1 MRKSGILLHITSL
14 PSPFG
19 IGDLGAGAY
28 TFADFLSRT
37 GQKIW
42 QVLPLNPTDPA
53 SGNSPYSS
61 VSTFAGNTLLISPE
75 ILLKDGLL
83 DKKDLEC
90 DLNFSASRTD
100 YHLAIRYKEKILL
113 RAYES
118 FCKMKKY
125 QAEFDSFHAE
135 NADWLI
141 NFSTY
146 IVIKRHY
153 GGRAWNEW
161 DSALRSK
168 EQPALHEFY
177 NRYTDEIR
185 KEQFL
190 QYIFH
195 KQWYALKA
203 YCNARSLE
211 LVGDMPIYVNYDS
224 VSVWANKEVFKL
236 DEAGYPAFIAGV
248 PPDYFSQT
256 GQLWGCPVYNWEVLK
271 AHHYEWWIRR
281 LSYNLK
287 LCDRLR
293 LDHFRGF
300 VAFWEVPAGETTAV
314 NGYWE
319 KAPADDFFSTLMKKN
334 PRLPII
340 AEDLGI
346 ITQDVKD
353 LMARYDFP
361 GMRVL
366 QFAFFEDN
374 PKHPYLPHNYVRNCV
389 VYTGTHDNNTTQ
401 GWFLSEV
408 DADSQKRIS
417 EALGHPASVESISWD
432 LITLAMHSI
441 ANTVIFPLQDVLN
454 LGAEARMNLPGTGTD
469 NWEWRL
475 LPEQLTPKIEQDLL
489 ALTEESQRA

>member
-28 TFADFLSRT
+28 AFADFLSRT

-256 GQLWGCPVYNWEVLK
+256 GQLWGCPVYN
-271 AHHYEWWIRR
+271 
-281 LSYNLK
+281 
-287 LCDRLR
+287 
-293 LDHFRGF
+293 
-300 VAFWEVPAGETTAV
+300 
-314 NGYWE
+314 
-319 KAPADDFFSTLMKKN
+319 
-334 PRLPII
+334 
-340 AEDLGI
+340 
-346 ITQDVKD
+346 
-353 LMARYDFP
+353 
-361 GMRVL
+361 
-366 QFAFFEDN
+366 
-374 PKHPYLPHNYVRNCV
+374 
-389 VYTGTHDNNTTQ
+389 
-401 GWFLSEV
+401 
-408 DADSQKRIS
+408 
-417 EALGHPASVESISWD
+417 
-432 LITLAMHSI
+432 
-441 ANTVIFPLQDVLN
+441 
-454 LGAEARMNLPGTGTD
+454 
-469 NWEWRL
+469 
-475 LPEQLTPKIEQDLL
+475 
-489 ALTEESQRA
+489 